1 MNALNRVL
9 AVVFL
14 LGLIVVLVLGIYQ
27 PLLVIDWG
35 GGVVAATKT
44 LVQTNYAAYLAGTGV
59 LLFGALLLL
68 VLELRRPRRDTV
80 RVRQVS
86 GGIVELATES
96 VTRSL
101 EYHLTQLPGVVEAHS
116 AVVSKGSAVKV
127 SLDVETDPDAEI
139 PAKTEEIVQLTH
151 EVVEGKLGLKVAS
164 VRVSVSQAPHSQEG
178 TTRPMPAPGELP
190 LGGPA

>member
-1 MNALNRVL
+1 MNIVNRVL
-9 AVVFL
+9 AIVFL
-14 LGLIVVLVLGIYQ
+14 LGLIVVLVLGIYR
-27 PLLVIDWG
+27 PLLVMDWV
-35 GGVVAATKT
+35 GGVVAAAKA
-44 LVQTNYAAYLAGTGV
+44 VAQANYTAYLAGAGA

-101 EYHLTQLPGVVEAHS
+101 EYHLRQLPGVVEAHS
-116 AVVSKGSAVKV
+116 AVESKGSAVKV
-127 SLDVETDPDAEI
+127 SLDVETDPEAEI

-164 VRVSVSQAPHSQEG
+164 VRVSVSQAAHSPEG
-178 TTRPMPAPGELP
+178 TTGPVRGAGELP
-190 LGGPA
+190 LGGAA